1 MAVNIQTNLNNTE
14 KLVEAP
20 EFIEFFKQSNSPWAS
35 FFPIEMINS
44 TTIEFIIKLPKDP
57 KIKVLPWIDKSTR
70 LDVSYAETDKI
81 QKFIEKLYVA
91 GETISA
97 VDLLGENRQN
107 LLDTMQ
113 YEIAND
119 LANKLASDDTNIISQ
134 FATKVIIDKATE
146 LKEQAIK
153 YLEAMLS
160 SWNTLF
166 QLRNDVNSRFFITN
180 STYDSL
186 VYLADNKGLI
196 TDNQIAQQLR
206 LNGNDL
212 YIKGVLCQIVMDDYM
227 TFTNDKNESEIMSF
241 ILATPK
247 AMKRYMVQQTIVY
260 VQEIADD
267 KVGRAYKVGGEVLGQ
282 SIPYMSKKETT
293 SRWMLCGIIKTD
305 KTDLKTKLTTLIT
318 DFTAKTDKINKELS
332 ENIMYA
338 KEVNGLN
345 PGLVNPII
353 TFFSDAQGKN
363 NITSQKQ
370 KAGDLYVVIS
380 TSVNDLNY
388 KGSTNPIKIMIK

>member
-1 MAVNIQTNLNNTE
+1 
-14 KLVEAP
+14 
-20 EFIEFFKQSNSPWAS
+20 
-35 FFPIEMINS
+35 MINS

-166 QLRNDVNSRFFITN
+166 QLRNDANSRFFITD

-196 TDNQIAQQLR
+196 TDN
-206 LNGNDL
+206 
-212 YIKGVLCQIVMDDYM
+212 
-227 TFTNDKNESEIMSF
+227 
-241 ILATPK
+241 
-247 AMKRYMVQQTIVY
+247 
-260 VQEIADD
+260 
-267 KVGRAYKVGGEVLGQ
+267 
-282 SIPYMSKKETT
+282 
-293 SRWMLCGIIKTD
+293 
-305 KTDLKTKLTTLIT
+305 
-318 DFTAKTDKINKELS
+318 
-332 ENIMYA
+332 
-338 KEVNGLN
+338 
-345 PGLVNPII
+345 
-353 TFFSDAQGKN
+353 
-363 NITSQKQ
+363 
-370 KAGDLYVVIS
+370 
-380 TSVNDLNY
+380 
-388 KGSTNPIKIMIK
+388 

>member
-153 YLEAMLS
+153 YGFS
-160 SWNTLF
+160 
-166 QLRNDVNSRFFITN
+166 QH
-180 STYDSL
+180 
-186 VYLADNKGLI
+186 
-196 TDNQIAQQLR
+196 
-206 LNGNDL
+206 
-212 YIKGVLCQIVMDDYM
+212 LC
-227 TFTNDKNESEIMSF
+227 
-241 ILATPK
+241 
-247 AMKRYMVQQTIVY
+247 
-260 VQEIADD
+260 
-267 KVGRAYKVGGEVLGQ
+267 
-282 SIPYMSKKETT
+282 
-293 SRWMLCGIIKTD
+293 
-305 KTDLKTKLTTLIT
+305 
-318 DFTAKTDKINKELS
+318 DKI
-332 ENIMYA
+332 
-338 KEVNGLN
+338 
-345 PGLVNPII
+345 
-353 TFFSDAQGKN
+353 
-363 NITSQKQ
+363 
-370 KAGDLYVVIS
+370 
-380 TSVNDLNY
+380 
-388 KGSTNPIKIMIK
+388 